1 VQQKEKR
8 KRKMISREAHV
19 AQIVQLFTTVDRGSD
34 GSDRVSL
41 VYNTLT
47 SRNPT
52 SKPLLPTQLHAS
64 TAASSFPALSPP
76 SQPLLSSCT
85 RSPATPLRGNLQP
98 PCLSI
103 SGTYDDPGKLPP
115 SLSPSPCCRAR
126 PFTSPLHLAPCFTDP
141 REPRHEGPL
150 LQIKEIPPQ
159 PTQSCC
165 CSRCALLPSIER
177 VPRPTYS
184 GRGGR
189 SIIPTPTPTMV
200 ATAAARGEGRERNHS
215 AAARARSGSTPS
227 SSSERGEKKIRFGL
241 SLFPLSHAVD

>member
-1 VQQKEKR
+1 
-8 KRKMISREAHV
+8 
-19 AQIVQLFTTVDRGSD
+19 
-34 GSDRVSL
+34 
-41 VYNTLT
+41 
-47 SRNPT
+47 
-52 SKPLLPTQLHAS
+52 
-64 TAASSFPALSPP
+64 
-76 SQPLLSSCT
+76 
-85 RSPATPLRGNLQP
+85 
-98 PCLSI
+98 
-103 SGTYDDPGKLPP
+103 
-115 SLSPSPCCRAR
+115 
-126 PFTSPLHLAPCFTDP
+126 
-141 REPRHEGPL
+141 

-200 ATAAARGEGRERNHS
+200 ATAAAAARGEGRERNHS

-241 SLFPLSHAVD
+241 SLFPLSHAVDWLLAQWIERELEWSVHFRPASLVGIFVWGWFLGGRWVPVPAMPCSNFGVRGENSALACVAINFFLLVVSIYFAASFCLGLNPSAGSRVLGDFISTSRARPI